1 MALPGRG
8 DGAGQTGPVT
18 VVVAWVVGF
27 LAVRFLVMTGRD
39 LVYIPMLAR
48 ENFRGRAVY
57 TGAGLLL
64 VLAVLVVEAGR
75 SGLGAVGL
83 GDAPGVNPARPL
95 VLYAAL
101 GFGLLGFVDDVLGGE
116 DRGFG
121 GHIAALAHGRLTSGM
136 VKLLGGA
143 AIALVL
149 ASEVGFV
156 TWQRLFADAV
166 LIALAA
172 NVANLLDRRPGRVI
186 KASLVAYVPLVLV
199 AGTGPIGVA
208 IAPLMGAALAILP
221 EDLREAVMLGD
232 TGANVL
238 GGVLG
243 LAVVLECSRTTR
255 NGVFIAL
262 IVLNLASEFVSF
274 SRVIDR
280 VGPLRWF
287 DRLGQLSSSAADDTT
302 A

>member
-1 MALPGRG
+1 M
-8 DGAGQTGPVT
+8 T

-27 LAVRFLVMTGRD
+27 LAVRFLVMTGRE
-39 LVYIPMLAR
+39 LVYLPTLAR
-48 ENFRGRAVY
+48 ENFRGRTVY

-75 SGLGAVGL
+75 SGLGAIGL

-116 DRGFG
+116 DRGFR
-121 GHIAALAHGRLTSGM
+121 GHIVALASGRLTSGM

-149 ASEVGFV
+149 AGEVGFV

-172 NVANLLDRRPGRVI
+172 NLANLLDRRPGRVI
-186 KASLVAYVPLVLV
+186 KASLVAYAPLAVV
-199 AGTGPIGVA
+199 AGTGPIGLA
-208 IAPLMGAALAILP
+208 IAPLMGAAVAILP

-280 VGPLRWF
+280 VAPLRWF
-287 DRLGQLSSSAADDTT
+287 DRLGRLSSSAVDDTT